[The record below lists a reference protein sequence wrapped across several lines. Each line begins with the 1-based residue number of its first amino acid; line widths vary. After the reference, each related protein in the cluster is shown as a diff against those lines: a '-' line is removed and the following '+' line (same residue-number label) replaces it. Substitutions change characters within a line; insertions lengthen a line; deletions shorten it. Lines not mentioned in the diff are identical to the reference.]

1 MAYVIRDDK
10 GVLKAKVSNVVAN
23 EIINKSRGEF
33 YKCTNG
39 KTAFRMK
46 EDCVYGSDRVGVYLW
61 ENDVLVPS

>member
-39 KTAFRMK
+39 KTGFRMK
-46 EDCVYGSDRVGVYLW
+46 EDIVYGSDRFSVYLW
-61 ENDVLVPS
+61 VEDILVPS